1 MSETWLEKREWE
13 RLKERLPRGYEWEI
27 QLARRKNR
35 KGRVIGGMVI
45 RIRNGVV
52 VLEEEED
59 RKMER
64 IMMKVV
70 KIGGGR
76 RIIGEYINSN
86 MKEILM
92 LGWEIGEDGWNRGIR
107 EERKGEEIN
116 GQEGE

>member
-35 KGRVIGGMVI
+35 KGRVIRGMVI
-45 RIRNGVV
+45 GIRNGVV
-52 VLEEEED
+52 VLEEEEE
-59 RKMER
+59 REMER

-70 KIGGGR
+70 KIGGGTENNR
-76 RIIGEYINSN
+76 GVYKQY

-92 LGWEIGEDGWNRGIR
+92 LGWEIGGDGWNRGIR
-107 EERKGEEIN
+107 ERKGEEIK
-116 GQEGE
+116 GQEGG